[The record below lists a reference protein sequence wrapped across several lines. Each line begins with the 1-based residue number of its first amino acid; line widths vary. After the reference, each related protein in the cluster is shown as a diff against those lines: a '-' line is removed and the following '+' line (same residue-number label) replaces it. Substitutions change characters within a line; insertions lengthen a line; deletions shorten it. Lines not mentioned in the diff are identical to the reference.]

1 MHIIM
6 WCNKNKR
13 SKNIISLGKFNN
25 ANNIIKD
32 KVKETPLFKLNQI
45 SKEINKD
52 IYLKDESKQFTNSF
66 KIRGVYYVINKEIQN
81 IEKEG
86 TYLITQSTGN
96 HGIAFLFSL
105 YQLMINNKNN
115 KIITSIIPIIFTFKD
130 IQNVKL
136 NLMKFYLDKIRE
148 FKNDKSYGE
157 IRSSY
162 ESYETALNSRVK
174 FVKENNAIYIAHG
187 SEDTIIGHGTMAIEI
202 KEQLDKLGYS
212 PKSNITFLAACG
224 AGGPLGI
231 GICLKKLYANAN
243 FIIVQ
248 TDDQD
253 ALIKS
258 LKEDKL
264 LKNNGI
270 DKDLPFNFADGIA
283 VDTPEIEAFE
293 LCKNYADFGICVSHK
308 ECFFEA
314 KNLNND
320 IKKSNNEMVFSGGTS
335 VAVYLALKKL
345 KDEEFIKNSDIIV
358 MLSCEGNIDDI
369 VKKYIRNL
377 SD

>member
-45 SKEINKD
+45 SKEQINKD

-115 KIITSIIPIIFTFKD
+115 KIITSIIPIIFTSKD

-136 NLMKFYLDKIRE
+136 NLMKIYLDKIRE

-162 ESYETALNSRVK
+162 ESYETALNSRIK
-174 FVKENNAIYIAHG
+174 FVEENNAIYIAMVQK
-187 SEDTIIGHGTMAIEI
+187 IQLLAM
-202 KEQLDKLGYS
+202 EQWQL
-212 PKSNITFLAACG
+212 
-224 AGGPLGI
+224 
-231 GICLKKLYANAN
+231 
-243 FIIVQ
+243 
-248 TDDQD
+248 
-253 ALIKS
+253 
-258 LKEDKL
+258 
-264 LKNNGI
+264 
-270 DKDLPFNFADGIA
+270 
-283 VDTPEIEAFE
+283 
-293 LCKNYADFGICVSHK
+293 
-308 ECFFEA
+308 
-314 KNLNND
+314 
-320 IKKSNNEMVFSGGTS
+320 
-335 VAVYLALKKL
+335 KL
-345 KDEEFIKNSDIIV
+345 KGS
-358 MLSCEGNIDDI
+358 
-369 VKKYIRNL
+369 
-377 SD
+377 